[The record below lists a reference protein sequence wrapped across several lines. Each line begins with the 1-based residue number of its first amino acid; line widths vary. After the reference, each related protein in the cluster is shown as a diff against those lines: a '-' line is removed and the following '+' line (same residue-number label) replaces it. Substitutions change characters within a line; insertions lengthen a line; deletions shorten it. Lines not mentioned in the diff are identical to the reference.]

1 MPIDPSIATR
11 IRPAEIPDPMAQYG
25 RAMQLKGM
33 IGQQDLQE
41 MQREELRRDT
51 AERETLAGVYRDA
64 LDPDGTLNRP
74 RLLSGVARSG
84 LGAKIPGL
92 QQSFAT
98 MDKTGAD
105 LANVR
110 SQTSERDLKSRRD
123 GLNFT
128 AQQFGAVLSNPNWTD
143 DDIVGAAAR
152 IAASGAMPAEQVKS
166 VIDTFPWGNRA
177 ALEQRLRQGITSAM
191 SAADQLAAQ
200 MPKLVERSDGQVKS
214 FADVNPLTNPGG
226 PAPLQMRATPESML
240 TDERART
247 EGGLNRGVTMRG
259 QNLTDARAR
268 ETQGAA
274 DRAVTYQQRE
284 DGSYVALP
292 TRVAPGA
299 SVTGIT
305 VNDAATG
312 APLRGKGATTTLT
325 EGQSKA
331 LVFGSRMADADRA
344 MRAAA
349 ETPGGVLSGATD
361 RPGYIKRTA
370 QATVGMMPIV
380 GDKLSAAAGSAL
392 NFTQSDA
399 QQSVENAE
407 VNFLTAVL
415 RRESGAVISPSE
427 FATGELLYFPRL
439 GDSPQRIA
447 QKARNRQMA
456 TQGILMEVPEAQRG
470 SVLNQFG
477 MTAPGAA
484 RPPAGGPAGAAPGG
498 RPPLTAFERP

>member
-1 MPIDPSIATR
+1 MPIDPSIASR

-33 IGQQDLQE
+33 IGQQDLQS
-41 MQREELRRDT
+41 MQLDELRRDT
-51 AERETLAGVYRDA
+51 TERETLAGVYRDA
-64 LDPDGTLNRP
+64 LDHDGTLNRP

-177 ALEQRLRQGITSAM
+177 ALEQRLRQGIMSSM

-240 TDERART
+240 TDERTRT

-299 SVTGIT
+299 SVTGIP
-305 VNDAATG
+305 VNDATG

-344 MRAAA
+344 MKEAAN
-349 ETPGGVLSGATD
+349 TPSGLLSGSPD
-361 RPGYIKRTA
+361 RPGYLKRTA
-370 QATVGMMPIV
+370 QSAVGMVPIV
-380 GDKLSAAAGSAL
+380 GDRLSDAVGSTL
-392 NFTQSDA
+392 NFTQSAA
-399 QQSVENAE
+399 QQMSENAE
-407 VNFLTAVL
+407 LNFLSAVL
-415 RRESGAVISPSE
+415 RRESGAVISDSE
-427 FATGELLYFPRL
+427 YENGERLYFPRL
-439 GDSPQRIA
+439 GDSPERIA

-456 TQGILMEVPEAQRG
+456 TQGVLAEVPEAQRG
-470 SVLNQFG
+470 LVLNQFG
-477 MTAPGAA
+477 MTAPGST

>member
-1 MPIDPSIATR
+1 
-11 IRPAEIPDPMAQYG
+11 
-25 RAMQLKGM
+25 
-33 IGQQDLQE
+33 
-41 MQREELRRDT
+41 
-51 AERETLAGVYRDA
+51 
-64 LDPDGTLNRP
+64 
-74 RLLSGVARSG
+74 
-84 LGAKIPGL
+84 
-92 QQSFAT
+92 
-98 MDKTGAD
+98 
-105 LANVR
+105 
-110 SQTSERDLKSRRD
+110 
-123 GLNFT
+123 
-128 AQQFGAVLSNPNWTD
+128 
-143 DDIVGAAAR
+143 VGAAAR

-177 ALEQRLRQGITSAM
+177 ALEQRLRQGIMSSM

-240 TDERART
+240 TDERTRT

-299 SVTGIT
+299 SVTGIP
-305 VNDAATG
+305 VNDATG

-344 MRAAA
+344 MKEAAN
-349 ETPGGVLSGATD
+349 TPSGLLSGSPD
-361 RPGYIKRTA
+361 RPGYLKRTA
-370 QATVGMMPIV
+370 QSAVGMVPIV
-380 GDKLSAAAGSAL
+380 GDRLSDAVGSTL
-392 NFTQSDA
+392 NFTQSAA
-399 QQSVENAE
+399 QQMSENAE
-407 VNFLTAVL
+407 LNFLSAVL
-415 RRESGAVISPSE
+415 RRESGAVISDSE
-427 FATGELLYFPRL
+427 YENGERLYFPRL
-439 GDSPQRIA
+439 GDSPERIA

-456 TQGILMEVPEAQRG
+456 TQGVLAEVPEAQRG
-470 SVLNQFG
+470 LVLNQFG
-477 MTAPGAA
+477 MTAPGST